1 MAWVRDGSAP
11 DEVKVSL
18 VICKADHPEL
28 VEWLWGLPFRKQS
41 SVIRDVLSGAA
52 KMVSSNAEPKRQTV
66 MGKPANMGKETPPA
80 SLSGTPVVVT
90 SSETPTGSKTMTEA
104 TATILRNMRKD
115 F

>member
-52 KMVSSNAEPKRQTV
+52 KMVSSNADPTRQIV
-66 MGKPANMGKETPPA
+66 MGKKANIVKEVPSA
-80 SLSGTPVVVT
+80 SLPGTPVVVA
-90 SSETPTGSKTMTEA
+90 SSEAPTSNTTMTEA